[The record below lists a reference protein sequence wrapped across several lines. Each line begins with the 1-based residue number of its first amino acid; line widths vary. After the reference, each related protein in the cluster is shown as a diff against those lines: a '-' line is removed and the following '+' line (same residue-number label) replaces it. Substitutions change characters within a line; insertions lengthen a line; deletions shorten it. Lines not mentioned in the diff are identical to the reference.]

1 MVLLMQIKDSSD
13 LEELGTLQFVITSNN
28 LESKHT
34 IKTAFFI

>member
-1 MVLLMQIKDSSD
+1 MRIKDSLD
-13 LEELGTLQFVITSNN
+13 LEELGTLQFVIISIN